1 MAWASNSTVIFNRLF
16 CVQKKSVTFLTGK
29 QWNDHS
35 APLFKEMNI
44 LTLRDIN
51 TLQVACFLYK
61 AVNNELPFS
70 FKHYFIL
77 NKTTHDH
84 FTRCC
89 DNIHIVGCNSVIRSF
104 SIRVYGP
111 KIWNN
116 YSLTFVLHLVYIFL
130 RKKLNYFC

>member
-1 MAWASNSTVIFNRLF
+1 MRNVLKVLRI
-16 CVQKKSVTFLTGK
+16 LTGK
-29 QWNDHS
+29 QWNEHS

-70 FKHYFIL
+70 FKNYFIL

-89 DNIHIVGCNSVIRSF
+89 DNIHIVGCNSVITSF

-111 KIWNN
+111 KYGMI
-116 YSLTFVLHLVYIFL
+116 YRLTFVLHLVYIFL
-130 RKKLNYFC
+130 RKKLNYFCWISMFKCLKIQLV